1 MDHID
6 TALMGAFTNY
16 RLSKDD
22 GLPLREYLLKYKG
35 NVAKLREIQE
45 KSFAMVGEY
54 LQRQPTFDAHAF
66 GWLETLIK
74 VLEDIKYGE
83 DPRHNSCKR

>member
-1 MDHID
+1 MDQID

-16 RLSKDD
+16 RLSKND
-22 GLPLREYLLKYKG
+22 GISLHEYLLKYKG

-45 KSFAMVGEY
+45 KSFAMVSEY

-66 GWLETLIK
+66 GWLETLIN
-74 VLEDIKYGE
+74 VLEDIKYSE
-83 DPRHNSCKR
+83 DTRHNSFRR